1 MYFKE
6 MGELELNK
14 KILIIGSS
22 VLIVLSG
29 IGFFALNRNDRKED
43 VTAVATMTDPTVE
56 PTEEPI
62 VEEEIAIEE
71 EPIVKKEEVAVVKE
85 EEAVELTEI
94 EKLAQEFNLT
104 LFDEENVLVRYTN
117 TSSNIRKTPD
127 KDGEKLTSLSINTE
141 VSVLGITTP
150 ENKADEWSLIQLSI
164 ENTDTYC
171 FIKSSLLSDTKT
183 EVKKP
188 SQGTTP
194 QASTAPSQTTTPSTP
209 STPSTNEVDQKLL
222 DAFNGSTTLNP
233 YNPDI
238 IF

>member
-14 KILIIGSS
+14 KILIIGSIF
-22 VLIVLSG
+22 LIVLVG
-29 IGFFALNRNDRKED
+29 IGFFAINRNDNKED
-43 VTAVATMTDPTVE
+43 IAVSAMAEPTVE
-56 PTEEPI
+56 PTEEIDSDVEP
-62 VEEEIAIEE
+62 VEEIKE
-71 EPIVKKEEVAVVKE
+71 EPVTEVKEEV
-85 EEAVELTEI
+85 VELTEV
-94 EKLAQEFNLT
+94 EKIAQEFGLT
-104 LFDEENVLVRYTN
+104 LFKEEDVLLKYTN

-127 KDGEKLTSLSINTE
+127 KDGEKLTSLPINTE

-150 ENKADEWSLIQLSI
+150 ENKADEWSLLQLSI
-164 ENTDTYC
+164 KNTDTYC

-209 STPSTNEVDQKLL
+209 STNEVDQKLL
-222 DAFNGSTTLNP
+222 DAFNYDGNFGDASG
-233 YNPDI
+233 I
-238 IF
+238 VF

>member
-1 MYFKE
+1 M
-6 MGELELNK
+6 NK
-14 KILIIGSS
+14 KILIIGSIF
-22 VLIVLSG
+22 LIVLVG
-29 IGFFALNRNDRKED
+29 IGLFALKSHNKE
-43 VTAVATMTDPTVE
+43 VVAVAATIEATPKPIEEADIDVE
-56 PTEEPI
+56 PVGE
-62 VEEEIAIEE
+62 VEEVPE
-71 EPIVKKEEVAVVKE
+71 VKE
-85 EEAVELTEI
+85 EEVLELTEI

-183 EVKKP
+183 KISTPPKTQAQGNK

-194 QASTAPSQTTTPSTP
+194 QPQSPPQPSPPPSTTTT
-209 STPSTNEVDQKLL
+209 TDQQLK
-222 DAFNGSTTLNP
+222 DAFGIGGNTNP
-233 YNPDI
+233 TSDGI

>member
-14 KILIIGSS
+14 KILIIGSIF
-22 VLIVLSG
+22 LIVLVG
-29 IGFFALNRNDRKED
+29 IGFFAINRNDNKED
-43 VTAVATMTDPTVE
+43 IAVSAMAEPTVE
-56 PTEEPI
+56 PTEEIDSDVEP
-62 VEEEIAIEE
+62 VEEIKE
-71 EPIVKKEEVAVVKE
+71 EPVTEVKEEV
-85 EEAVELTEI
+85 VELTEV
-94 EKLAQEFNLT
+94 EKIAQEFGLT
-104 LFDEENVLVRYTN
+104 LFKEEDVLLKYTN

-127 KDGEKLTSLSINTE
+127 KDGEKLTSLPINTE

-150 ENKADEWSLIQLSI
+150 ENKADEWSLLQLSI
-164 ENTDTYC
+164 KNTDTYC

-222 DAFNGSTTLNP
+222 DAFNYDGNFGDASG
-233 YNPDI
+233 I
-238 IF
+238 VF